1 MNTQRS
7 LGEDRSL
14 AKWYKNKINV
24 RTKIRSGFDQVRSS
38 LQDLHQPFSSWRG
51 IILVVQGISHL
62 WHLYRVNVYLSPVQS
77 TLYLQQLLPLP
88 VFPVKGQLSWM
99 NISSPKLTWLQMKGS
114 VFIIVLF
121 TLKYLMCCMS
131 NKHSV
136 RFHFTF
142 FFLVYVNYSF
152 HMFWFFF
159 IKHIISLWI

>member
-88 VFPVKGQLSWM
+88 VFPVRGQLSWM

-142 FFLVYVNYSF
+142 FFWYML
-152 HMFWFFF
+152 
-159 IKHIISLWI
+159 IIHSICFNFSL